1 MSDIQASGIP
11 IKFSSDSGVTWK
23 TLICLKNYN
32 VPITRSTNESETFCG
47 KSVGLGAL
55 SFNPQG
61 NAVVSTTPASDE
73 VTLEQML
80 IWITGKTELLF
91 RTAYPTASG
100 SLGSIGD
107 EFFVKGSCYIV
118 SVNMVFATNDVVNFD
133 FEARGF
139 GDLDILNP

>member
-11 IKFSSDSGVTWK
+11 IKFSSDNGVTWK

-32 VPITRSTNESETFCG
+32 VPISRSTNESETFCG
-47 KSVGLGAL
+47 KSVGLGSL

-61 NAVVSTTPASDE
+61 NAVCDTVPDSDE
-73 VTLEQML
+73 VTLNQML
-80 IWITGKTELLF
+80 IWIEGKTELLF
-91 RTAYPTASG
+91 RTAYPEASG
-100 SLGSIGD
+100 PLGSIGD

-118 SVNMVFATNDVVNFD
+118 SVNLIFATNDVVNFD

-139 GDLDILNP
+139 GTLDITAP

>member
-1 MSDIQASGIP
+1 MADIQASGIP
-11 IKFSSDSGVTWK
+11 IEFSSDNGVTWK

-61 NAVVSTTPASDE
+61 NAVCDTAPDADE
-73 VTLEQML
+73 LTLYQML
-80 IWITGKTELLF
+80 IWITAKTTLLF
-91 RTAYPTASG
+91 RTKFPGESG
-100 SLGSIGD
+100 LLGSIGD
-107 EFFVKGSCYIV
+107 EFFIKGSCYIV
-118 SVNMVFATNDVVNFD
+118 SVNPIFATNDVVNFD

-139 GDLDILNP
+139 GDLDIANP

>member
-1 MSDIQASGIP
+1 MGDIQASGIP
-11 IKFSSDSGVTWK
+11 IKFSSDNGVTWK

-61 NAVVSTTPASDE
+61 NAVVSTTPDSDE
-73 VTLEQML
+73 VTLYQML
-80 IWITGKTELLF
+80 IWITSKKELLF
-91 RTAYPTASG
+91 RTAYPESSG
-100 SLGSIGD
+100 VLGSIGD
-107 EFFVKGSCYIV
+107 EFFIKGSCFIV
-118 SVNMVFATNDVVNFD
+118 SINPIFATNDVVNFD

-139 GDLDILNP
+139 GELDIANP

>member
-1 MSDIQASGIP
+1 MADIQASGIP
-11 IKFSSDSGVTWK
+11 ILFSADSGVTWL

-61 NAVVSTTPASDE
+61 NAVVSTNPDADE
-73 VTLEQML
+73 VTLYQML
-80 IWITGKTELLF
+80 IWITAKTELLF
-91 RTAYPTASG
+91 RTAYPQSSG
-100 SLGSIGD
+100 ALGSIGD
-107 EFFVKGSCYIV
+107 EFFIKGSCFIV
-118 SVNMVFATNDVVNFD
+118 SVNPIFATNDVVNFD

-139 GDLDILNP
+139 GELDIANP